1 MAGSMQIGAIHVDLG
16 LETGKFQKGV
26 QGAKKE
32 AAGLGASLKS
42 SLGGAAKSFSGGLVA
57 SLAGVGAGFAAAL
70 APMALFQAALQAI
83 NDASRL
89 VDVAD
94 KIGLST
100 TALQELSFGFSQA
113 GVEQA
118 EFETGMEQ
126 FSKRIGEAATKGG
139 RLADILKA
147 NGIAI
152 RDSNGQ
158 IKSSETLLASYA
170 DLVRNAASEQERM
183 VLVTEAFGR
192 GGAAFLNALN
202 DGSAGIL
209 GMKKAAQDAGGVIDE
224 QLLRRSEELGDR
236 WEAAWR
242 RFSLNAQSAILT
254 AVNGMDGL
262 LSKMA
267 EYEKRKNAADL
278 GTLAGSL
285 VGKPGDVLT
294 TGKSDRPTGLDARM
308 AGTLD
313 AALSETDKKLVEAL
327 QARYGEA
334 AAKATVIPASGEGG
348 GGSRNAAL
356 EKANREAEAVLRVI
370 EALQEEKALIGA
382 TDAERATSNAVRQ
395 AGAAATAEQRAE
407 ITALVAAIYE
417 QEDALQRANHVMEE
431 MRDIGRESVG
441 GLIHDLL
448 DGKNAADSFAD
459 ALKNI
464 GDRLLNSGLDSLF
477 GGGGGSGG
485 GALLGGLFTLDIRS
499 AA

>member
-42 SLGGAAKSFSGGLVA
+42 SLGGAARSFSGGLVA

-70 APMALFQAALQAI
+70 APMALFQSALQAI

-152 RDSNGQ
+152 KDSNGQ
-158 IKSSETLLASYA
+158 IKSSESLLASYA
-170 DLVRNAASEQERM
+170 DLVRNAASEQEKM

-262 LSKMA
+262 LDKLA
-267 EYEKRKNAADL
+267 DYEKRKAAADL

-294 TGKSDRPTGLDARM
+294 SGKSDKPNALDARM
-308 AGTLD
+308 SGTLATELS
-313 AALSETDKKLVEAL
+313 AADQKLVDAL
-327 QARYGEA
+327 QARYGQA
-334 AAKATVIPASGEGG
+334 AQKATIIPPSGEGSG
-348 GGSRNAAL
+348 GGNKAVR
-356 EKANREAEAVLRVI
+356 EKLDLAERVI
-370 EALQEEKALIGA
+370 ENLERERSLIGLSGVELEKQNALWAAGKDA
-382 TDAERATSNAVRQ
+382 TAAQRSEIEALVTSIYSANEAWQAQQDALDEARDAARDFTGTLVNGLLEGKDASDVLSNALRQ
-395 AGAAATAEQRAE
+395 LG
-407 ITALVAAIYE
+407 
-417 QEDALQRANHVMEE
+417 
-431 MRDIGRESVG
+431 S
-441 GLIHDLL
+441 
-448 DGKNAADSFAD
+448 
-459 ALKNI
+459 
-464 GDRLLNSGLDSLF
+464 RLLSSGLDGLF
-477 GGGGGSGG
+477 GMGGGG
-485 GALLGGLFTLDIRS
+485 GALLGGLFTLKGG